1 MNENQE
7 QNIEKIREDFVAN
20 ASHELKTPITS
31 IQLAAET
38 ALNAINDGNTEDG
51 LKFIKQ
57 ILRNSERMS
66 LLISDLLDLSKIE
79 QNEPNLEIADLENIL
94 NMEISY
100 LTENDQARL
109 NANIE
114 NIHINVDQ
122 EDFALI
128 VRNILRNAVTYSDP
142 DTPIEVHLKKDD
154 EDVLFKVIDKGKGI
168 SQQDQERIFER
179 FYRIDKGRSRNL
191 GGTGIGLS
199 IVKHAVD
206 RNNGT
211 IELDSLLGEG
221 TTFSI
226 KFKQNV

>member
-79 QNEPNLEIADLENIL
+79 QNEPNLEIADLENIV

-100 LTENDQARL
+100 LKENDQARL
-109 NANIE
+109 NTNIE
-114 NIHINVDQ
+114 NVHINVDQ

-142 DTPIEVHLKKDD
+142 DTPIAVSYTHLT
-154 EDVLFKVIDKGKGI
+154 LPT
-168 SQQDQERIFER
+168 
-179 FYRIDKGRSRNL
+179 N
-191 GGTGIGLS
+191 
-199 IVKHAVD
+199 
-206 RNNGT
+206 
-211 IELDSLLGEG
+211 
-221 TTFSI
+221 
-226 KFKQNV
+226 

>member
-79 QNEPNLEIADLENIL
+79 QNEPNLEIADLENIV

-100 LTENDQARL
+100 LKENDQAL
-109 NANIE
+109 SL
-114 NIHINVDQ
+114 IHI
-122 EDFALI
+122 
-128 VRNILRNAVTYSDP
+128 
-142 DTPIEVHLKKDD
+142 
-154 EDVLFKVIDKGKGI
+154 
-168 SQQDQERIFER
+168 
-179 FYRIDKGRSRNL
+179 
-191 GGTGIGLS
+191 
-199 IVKHAVD
+199 
-206 RNNGT
+206 
-211 IELDSLLGEG
+211 
-221 TTFSI
+221 
-226 KFKQNV
+226 

>member
-79 QNEPNLEIADLENIL
+79 QNEPNLEIADLENIV

-100 LTENDQARL
+100 LKENDQARL

-122 EDFALI
+122 QYF
-128 VRNILRNAVTYSDP
+128 
-142 DTPIEVHLKKDD
+142 
-154 EDVLFKVIDKGKGI
+154 
-168 SQQDQERIFER
+168 
-179 FYRIDKGRSRNL
+179 
-191 GGTGIGLS
+191 
-199 IVKHAVD
+199 
-206 RNNGT
+206 
-211 IELDSLLGEG
+211 
-221 TTFSI
+221 
-226 KFKQNV
+226 